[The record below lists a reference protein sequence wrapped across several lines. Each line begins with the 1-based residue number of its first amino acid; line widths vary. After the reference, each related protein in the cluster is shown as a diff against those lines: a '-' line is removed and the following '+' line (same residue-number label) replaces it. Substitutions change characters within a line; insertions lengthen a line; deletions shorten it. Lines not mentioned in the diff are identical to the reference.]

1 MKNFFSSK
9 KFVSTA
15 ALLAI
20 VASSQASAAIA
31 PNITFGGV
39 DAGDDSGL
47 TSGKLLDPSH
57 VNNSGANGFFVETFD
72 QATAVDGA
80 AGPGDTQYN
89 EGPNSDTC
97 AVNGV
102 GGGIVVNTSMTNGP
116 FGVRKGSVD
125 NVAAQPLDDN
135 TCYGHTP
142 AEGGDIPSW
151 VEIDYTAFLAAQG
164 DVGIT
169 YLGFYWGSVDTY
181 NDFTFYSEGEEIG
194 SILGTDL
201 LAASDADSGD
211 QTDPDSN
218 RYVNIDFAFADAFD
232 TVRISTN
239 GIAGEFDNI
248 VIGLANRPVPAPAG
262 LAFLGLG
269 LLGLSF
275 SRKFKK

>member
-20 VASSQASAAIA
+20 VASSQASAATIS
-31 PNITFGGV
+31 FGGQE
-39 DAGDDSGL
+39 ADDNSGL
-47 TSGKLLDPSH
+47 TSNFIADPSH
-57 VNNSGANGFFVETFD
+57 ATNDGANGFFVETFD
-72 QATAVDGA
+72 SATAIDDPD
-80 AGPGDTQYN
+80 AGPGTTAFN
-89 EGPNSDTC
+89 EGPMSDGC
-97 AVNGV
+97 AVNSTGS
-102 GGGIVVNTSMTNGP
+102 GIVVTSSAGGL
-116 FGVRKGSVD
+116 GVRKGSVD
-125 NVAAQPLDDN
+125 NVAAAPAGDD

-142 AEGGDIPSW
+142 AEGGETPAE

-169 YLGFYWGSVDTY
+169 YIGFYWGSIDEY
-181 NDFTFYSEGEEIG
+181 NDFSFYSGDTLIETI
-194 SILGTDL
+194 
-201 LAASDADSGD
+201 SGD
-211 QTDPDSN
+211 TLTTAANAGNQTDPATN

-232 TVRISTN
+232 RVIISSE

>member
-20 VASSQASAAIA
+20 VASSQASAAA
-31 PNITFGGV
+31 VSFGGEA
-39 DAGDDSGL
+39 AGDDSGL
-47 TSGKLLDPSH
+47 TSSRLVDKSH
-57 VNNSGANGFFVETFD
+57 ATNNGAGGFFVETFD
-72 QATAVDGA
+72 AATNIDGAGAGTTAYNAAGA
-80 AGPGDTQYN
+80 AGDCG
-89 EGPNSDTC
+89 
-97 AVNGV
+97 AVNGT
-102 GGGIVVNTSMTNGP
+102 GGGIVVTSSAGGL
-116 FGVRKGSVD
+116 GVRNDDVD
-125 NVAAQPLDDN
+125 NGAAAPANDN

-142 AEGGDIPSW
+142 AIGGSTPAE

-169 YLGFYWGSVDTY
+169 YIGFYWGSIDEY
-181 NDFTFYSEGEEIG
+181 NDFSFYSGDTLIETI
-194 SILGTDL
+194 
-201 LAASDADSGD
+201 SGD
-211 QTDPDSN
+211 SLTTAANAGNQTDPDTN

-232 TVRISTN
+232 RVVISST